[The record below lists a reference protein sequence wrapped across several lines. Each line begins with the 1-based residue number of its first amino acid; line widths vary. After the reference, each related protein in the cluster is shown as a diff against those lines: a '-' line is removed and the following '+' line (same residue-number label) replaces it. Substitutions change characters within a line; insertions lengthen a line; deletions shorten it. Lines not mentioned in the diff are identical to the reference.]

1 LKEINYQN
9 HQWEHLLFNDSASL
23 EFSVVDK
30 GQVIFFNPILYSEE
44 ETYEKADKRI
54 GTTKN
59 DPKGEYYDCM
69 RLKIPQI
76 ICKIID
82 KLLFNLSIFLFS
94 LVAYVLDRLDEIVRD
109 IKKLDSIRN

>member
-30 GQVIFFNPILYSEE
+30 GQVIFFYPILDSEE

-59 DPKGEYYDCM
+59 DPQGEYYNCM